1 MASETESSDR
11 PAVPA
16 DQGLFG
22 PGSVTWRIMSEP
34 VMWIAGLRALYLQAL
49 HPDVMQGTWQNTS
62 LADRT
67 QAWGR
72 FTRTTQFVRVRTFG
86 STEQVERAGRRLRK
100 IHSSLTGVDDQGRVF
115 RLDEPELLLW
125 VHCGEISSYAEIARR
140 SGVPVSRAELDRFVA
155 EQVRSAEV
163 VGLDPAIVP
172 ASLAELDGYYARVRP
187 GLRAT
192 PEARLALRG
201 SFTPQLPAELMALR
215 LVLPPLNTLAFA
227 SLPRWARRLY
237 GTPASAL
244 TDAATGLALRAA
256 YESTARIP
264 RRVLFFPARVAVAA
278 RRRRAAA

>member
-1 MASETESSDR
+1 MTSETGP
-11 PAVPA
+11 PATPA
-16 DQGLFG
+16 RDDGLFG
-22 PGSVTWRIMSEP
+22 PGSVTWRIMGEP

-62 LADRT
+62 LADRS

-172 ASLAELDGYYARVRP
+172 ASLAALDDYYARVRP

-201 SFTPQLPAELMALR
+201 SFTPRLPPDLLALH

-244 TDAATGLALRAA
+244 TDVATGLALRAA
-256 YESTARIP
+256 RESTARIP
-264 RRVLFFPARVAVAA
+264 RQVLFFPVRAAA
-278 RRRRAAA
+278 RRRRPAA